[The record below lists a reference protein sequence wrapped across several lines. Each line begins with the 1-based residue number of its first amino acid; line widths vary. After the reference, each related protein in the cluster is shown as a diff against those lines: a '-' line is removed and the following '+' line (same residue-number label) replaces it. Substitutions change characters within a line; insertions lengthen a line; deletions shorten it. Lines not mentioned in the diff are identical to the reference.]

1 MFNELTEKFED
12 IFRKIRG
19 YGKITEKNIE
29 DTLKEIRLALLGADV
44 NYKVVKDFIH
54 GIQSKALGQDVIK
67 SVTPGQAFV
76 KIVFDEMVEVLGQS
90 NRKLRFEGNT
100 PYVIMLCG
108 LQGSGK
114 TTLAGKLAN
123 LLRKDKKNPL
133 LVAADIYRPAAID
146 QLIKIGASLGIE
158 VYSEK
163 NNTDA
168 VSICRNAYQYA
179 VNKLFPVII
188 LDTAGRLHID
198 QEMMKELKD
207 IKEKL
212 NPTEILLVVDAMIGQ
227 DAVTM
232 AKEFNHLLD
241 VSGLVLTK
249 LDGDTRG
256 GAALSITRVT
266 EKPILFVGVGEKM
279 NELEPFHPERMASRI
294 LGMGDIVTLVEKAQE
309 AFDEKKAVEL
319 ERKIR
324 KNQFT
329 LEDFLHQL
337 QQIKKMGPLENLMS
351 MIPGFNSSMM
361 KDVTVDQNEFNYIEA
376 IILSMTQKE
385 RSNPDIINGSRR
397 KRIAMGSGRSVAE
410 INRLLKQFEMMKKMM
425 KKFTSMN
432 RKEMVKHVR
441 QF

>member
-1 MFNELTEKFED
+1 MFNELTEKFGD
-12 IFRKIRG
+12 IFHKVRG
-19 YGKITEKNIE
+19 YGKITDKNIE
-29 DTLKEIRLALLGADV
+29 DTLKEIRLALLSADV
-44 NYKVVKDFIH
+44 NYKVVKEFIQ
-54 GIQSKALGQDVIK
+54 GIQSKAIGQDVVR

-76 KIVFDEMVEVLGQS
+76 KIVYDEMVNVLGQS
-90 NRKLRFEGNT
+90 NRKLKLEGQS

-133 LVAADIYRPAAID
+133 LVAADIYRPAAIE
-146 QLIKIGASLGIE
+146 QLIKVGASLGIE

-163 NNTDA
+163 NNSDA

-179 VNKLFPVII
+179 VNKLYPIII

-198 QEMMKELKD
+198 QQMMQELDD
-207 IKEKL
+207 IRRHL
-212 NPTEILLVVDAMIGQ
+212 NPTEILLVVDSMIGQ

-232 AKEFNHLLD
+232 ARDFNQLLD

-266 EKPILFVGVGEKM
+266 GKPILFAGIGEKM
-279 NELEPFHPERMASRI
+279 NELEPFYPERMASRI

-319 ERKIR
+319 EKKIR
-324 KNQFT
+324 KNQFN

-337 QQIKKMGPLENLMS
+337 QQIKKMGPLESLMA

-361 KDVTVDQNEFNYIEA
+361 KDVNVDQNELKYIEA
-376 IILSMTQKE
+376 IILSMTPKE
-385 RSNPDIINGSRR
+385 RANPEIINGSRR
-397 KRIAMGSGRSVAE
+397 KRISMGSGRSVAE

-425 KKFTSMN
+425 KKFTSLN